1 MTQQTQAHNGQA
13 AHKAV
18 YALVCAALWTE
29 GAQLERTEDVLALA
43 ADESLARVLR
53 NLAATGHYEAVDEA
67 DPLVEDGTSVDDYLW
82 WQRRSGQD
90 KLEARRLI
98 LLRQVMEFWT
108 KDQRKIP
115 WDEVRSARPGDL
127 ESLIGIIIR
136 DNVTLTDLIGHQI
149 ASVVRAE
156 RTLDGLCALSL
167 AGRRLPFQ
175 VATKLMRGEVAPR
188 ELARCLNLRHTA
200 DLWSVAVDIGKY
212 RRAAWQRR
220 AAQHQEA

>member
-1 MTQQTQAHNGQA
+1 MTQQLESY
-13 AHKAV
+13 KAV
-18 YALVCAALWTE
+18 EALVRDALWTE
-29 GAQLERTEDVLALA
+29 GTQLERTEDVLALA
-43 ADESLARVLR
+43 SDDSLARVLR
-53 NLAATGHYEAVDEA
+53 SLADTGDYEADEA
-67 DPLVEDGTSVDDYLW
+67 DPLPADATSVEDYLW

-90 KLEARRLI
+90 RLEARRLI
-98 LLRQVMEFWT
+98 LQQQVMEFWA
-108 KDQRKIP
+108 KDKRNIP
-115 WDEVRSARPGDL
+115 WATSGNL
-127 ESLIGIIIR
+127 EHLIGVIIR

-156 RTLDGLCALSL
+156 RTLDGLCALTL
-167 AGRRLPFQ
+167 AGRRLPYQ

-188 ELARCLNLRHTA
+188 ELARCLHLRNTS

>member
-1 MTQQTQAHNGQA
+1 MTQALQ
-13 AHKAV
+13 AHKALESYKAV
-18 YALVCAALWTE
+18 DALVRDALWTE
-29 GAQLERTEDVLALA
+29 GIQLERTEDVMALA
-43 ADESLARVLR
+43 ADDSLTRVLR
-53 NLAATGHYEAVDEA
+53 SLAETGDYEADDEG
-67 DPLVEDGTSVDDYLW
+67 DPLPVNATSVDDYLW

-90 KLEARRLI
+90 RVEARRLI
-98 LLRQVMEFWT
+98 LQQQVMEYWA
-108 KDQRKIP
+108 KDKRNIP
-115 WDEVRSARPGDL
+115 WDTSGNL
-127 ESLIGIIIR
+127 EHLIGIIIR
-136 DNVTLTDLIGHQI
+136 DNVTLTELIGHQI

-188 ELARCLNLRHTA
+188 ELARCLNLRHTS